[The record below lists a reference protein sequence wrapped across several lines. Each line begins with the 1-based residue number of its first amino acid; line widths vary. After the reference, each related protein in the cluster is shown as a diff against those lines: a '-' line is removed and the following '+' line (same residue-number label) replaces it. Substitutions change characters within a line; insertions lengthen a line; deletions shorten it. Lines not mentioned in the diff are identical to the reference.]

1 MATASGTIFN
11 YNTSDN
17 SLAGII
23 NLSVPNYNYVPGSNM
38 WASADGTVLVAV
50 EMLRRCRK
58 RLFVAIRHAAFQ
70 HTVPSNPGFGV
81 LAQSGTVIAG
91 AEGSGECTEFVPA
104 TGGAPLYCVETG
116 GLGMFAVS
124 PDGITPWLLSMKLAL
139 VPSLPTFIRTERWS
153 PRVPGWAFTWLD
165 NDRLLTYQSL
175 VKFQIYDSSGNFIS
189 DAATQPNLSQCY
201 SNCQIVSADS
211 VTQGNQ
217 IVNYMTGAITWESG
231 DYQRTQK
238 SAAAGT
244 QMVIAAGNYVLAEP
258 FSASG
263 GN

>member
-1 MATASGTIFN
+1 
-11 YNTSDN
+11 
-17 SLAGII
+17 
-23 NLSVPNYNYVPGSNM
+23 M

-50 EMLRRCRK
+50 GSDG
-58 RLFVAIRHAAFQ
+58 AANVYSLPSGTLLS
-70 HTVPSNPGFGV
+70 TVPSNPGFGV

-124 PDGITPWLLSMKLAL
+124 PDGTL
-139 VPSLPTFIRTERWS
+139 VAVDETGAGTFSSNIYKNGTLVTA
-153 PRVPGWAFTWLD
+153 VPGWAFTWLD

-217 IVNYMTGAITWESG
+217 IVNYMTGAITWASG
-231 DYQRTQK
+231 DYQKTQK